1 MSLDEAEASLC
12 AAIRGE
18 PEIWRR
24 LTDGAAEDRFLD
36 AAVAHRCRPLLAW
49 RLRASAE
56 LPMWPR
62 TVREGLLGAERAEA
76 ALEIFR
82 RRELGRL
89 LRVFAAAD
97 VPILLLK
104 GAALAY
110 SLYPEPW
117 LRPREDT
124 DLLVEGSD
132 ASRAGELLV
141 SLGYQPA
148 LMQRGELVAN
158 QRLHVRSEASGL
170 RHDCDL
176 HWKIANPVSFA
187 ELLTPAELMR
197 GAESTSLDEV
207 ELRCPRRAHAL
218 LLACWHRASH
228 HYDSPNL
235 LWLYDLHL
243 LVEGLTDADAAEV
256 LQAARETRTTEVCAR
271 GLQLAS
277 ERFKTR
283 LPTALTDLTDLTAP
297 STTRRSGAA
306 VYLRPDARRVDL
318 LAADLRSL
326 PTWRQ
331 RLRLVREHL
340 FPPAD
345 YMLASHPGST
355 RLRLPALYLWR
366 IARGARSWFRPL
378 R

>member
-1 MSLDEAEASLC
+1 MSLDEAETSLC

-24 LTDGAAEDRFLD
+24 LTDAATEARFLD
-36 AAVAHRCRPLLAW
+36 AAAAHRCRPLLAW
-49 RLRASAE
+49 RLRASAQ
-56 LPMWPR
+56 LPMWPL
-62 TVREGLLGAERAEA
+62 TVREDLLGAERAEA
-76 ALEIFR
+76 ALEILR

-89 LRVFAAAD
+89 VRAFAAAD
-97 VPILLLK
+97 VPVLLLK

-124 DLLVEGSD
+124 DLLVEGND
-132 ASRAGELLV
+132 ASRASELLV

-148 LMQRGELVAN
+148 LMQRGEIVTN

-197 GAESTSLDEV
+197 AAESTSLDEIEV
-207 ELRCPRRAHAL
+207 RCPRRAHAL

-256 LQAARETRTTEVCAR
+256 VHAARETRTTEVCAR
-271 GLQLAS
+271 GLRLAN

-283 LPTALTDLTDLTAP
+283 LPTAMVDLLDLTAQH
-297 STTRRSGAA
+297 TTGRPET
-306 VYLRPDARRVDL
+306 VYLRSDSRKVDL

-326 PTWRQ
+326 PTWQQ

-355 RLRLPALYLWR
+355 RLALPALYLWR

>member
-1 MSLDEAEASLC
+1 MSLDEAETSLC

-24 LTDGAAEDRFLD
+24 LTDAATEARFLD
-36 AAVAHRCRPLLAW
+36 AAAAHRCRPLLAW
-49 RLRASAE
+49 RLRASAQ
-56 LPMWPR
+56 LPMWPL

-76 ALEIFR
+76 ALEILR

-89 LRVFAAAD
+89 VRAFAAAD
-97 VPILLLK
+97 VPVLLLK

-124 DLLVEGSD
+124 DLLVEGND
-132 ASRAGELLV
+132 ASRASELLV

-148 LMQRGELVAN
+148 LMQRGEIVTN

-197 GAESTSLDEV
+197 AAESTSLDEIEV
-207 ELRCPRRAHAL
+207 RCPRRAHAL

-243 LVEGLTDADAAEV
+243 LVEGLTDADAADV
-256 LQAARETRTTEVCAR
+256 VHAARETRTTEVCAR
-271 GLQLAS
+271 GLRLAN

-283 LPTALTDLTDLTAP
+283 LPTAMVDLLDLTAQH
-297 STTRRSGAA
+297 TTGRPET
-306 VYLRPDARRVDL
+306 VYLRSDSRKVDL

-326 PTWRQ
+326 PTWQQ

-355 RLRLPALYLWR
+355 RLALPALYLWR

>member
-1 MSLDEAEASLC
+1 MSLDEAEAWLC

-24 LTDGAAEDRFLD
+24 LADPAADVRFLD
-36 AAVAHRCRPLLAW
+36 AAAAHRCRPLLAW
-49 RLRASAE
+49 RLRASGE

-62 TVREGLLGAERAEA
+62 TVRDGLAVAERAEA

-82 RRELGRL
+82 QRELSRI
-89 LRVFAAAD
+89 LRAFAAAE
-97 VPILLLK
+97 VPVLLLK

-110 SLYPEPW
+110 SIYPEPW

-124 DLLVEGSD
+124 DLLVEGGD
-132 ASRAGELLV
+132 ASRAGELLM
-141 SLGYQPA
+141 SLGYHAA
-148 LMQRGELVAN
+148 LMQRGELVTN
-158 QRLHVRSEASGL
+158 QRLHVRTEASGL

-187 ELLTPAELMR
+187 KLLTPAELMR
-197 GAESTSLDEV
+197 GAEYASLGGV
-207 ELRCPRRAHAL
+207 EARCPRRAHAL

-243 LVEGLTDADAAEV
+243 LVEGLTDADAADV
-256 LQAARETRTTEVCAR
+256 LAVARETRTTDVCGR

-283 LPTALTDLTDLTAP
+283 LPSALTDLKAP
-297 STTRRSGAA
+297 NTTTRSGAP

-326 PTWRQ
+326 PRWGQ
-331 RLRLVREHL
+331 RVRLVREHL

-345 YMLASHPGST
+345 YMLGRYPGST